1 MHVEALKHTDAFAKP
16 VLYMLKH
23 CKLHF
28 ACETNYIVLLPI
40 WVPILLRWYLPLS
53 VPIPPDDTCRYG
65 YNNFNP
71 YKPQMHLTRAVN
83 NRRAFANCY
92 MHITRNRLRHLK
104 LQDAY
109 HTRAV
114 HKLRH
119 RYLLKACH
127 TGGSHT
133 AAGPSTTRSFT
144 VSPPPHHH
152 RLNRHFYLYSL
163 LMLLWSTSSLLS
175 SLSEL

>member
-1 MHVEALKHTDAFAKP
+1 MRNQL
-16 VLYMLKH
+16 H
-23 CKLHF
+23 C
-28 ACETNYIVLLPI
+28 ILLPI
-40 WVPILLRWYLPLS
+40 LVPIPLRWYLPLS

-144 VSPPPHHH
+144 VFTTASSPPPQ
-152 RLNRHFYLYSL
+152 
-163 LMLLWSTSSLLS
+163 SSFLFIFIVNVAMIGIVTFIIIIRTIIVDNILQRIDGKIRAQ
-175 SLSEL
+175 